1 MFGFNFMPSM
11 PNMSGSDASS
21 STPTLFPA
29 APAEKNQN
37 PNQKQV
43 ASDALDT
50 YIDSMMQDPNMNVRA
65 IPDPIEKF
73 LYKRMIPG
81 FMRCSKWILGMMLQ
95 RIILGQIAGRLG
107 GKFGILKKL
116 M

>member
-1 MFGFNFMPSM
+1 M
-11 PNMSGSDASS
+11 SS
-21 STPTLFPA
+21 SPATPPTM
-29 APAEKNQN
+29 APLISSKEITQTTPSPQTQNQI
-37 PNQKQV
+37 

-50 YIDSMMQDPNMNVRA
+50 YIDMMMQDSNMNVRA

-81 FMRCSKWILGMMLQ
+81 FMRCSKWILSMMLQ
-95 RIILGQIAGRLG
+95 RIIFGQIAGRLG